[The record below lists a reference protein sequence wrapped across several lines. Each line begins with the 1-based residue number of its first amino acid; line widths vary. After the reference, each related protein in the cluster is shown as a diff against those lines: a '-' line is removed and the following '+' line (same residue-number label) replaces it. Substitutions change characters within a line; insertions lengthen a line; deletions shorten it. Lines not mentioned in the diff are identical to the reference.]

1 MKRTLFA
8 AVAALCLAACNSDSG
23 PERTTPAEFGEVT
36 FSPAEV
42 ASDTEVAV
50 EAFITSEY
58 GFRRVDIVYF
68 FDDDES
74 YVLFASPMRSF
85 DAETKALTYKGIIP
99 GQKAGRKVT
108 SGCAPSRL
116 TTWSPTPIPGR
127 TRFPTERGMKKTNN
141 PINNKK

>member
-23 PERTTPAEFGEVT
+23 PERTPPAEFGEVT

-50 EAFITSEY
+50 EAVITSEY

-68 FDDDES
+68 FDES
-74 YVLFASPMRSF
+74 YVLFASPMRSV
-85 DAETKALTYKGIIP
+85 DAETRALTYKGIIP

-108 SGCAPSRL
+108 FRVRAITAYDVVTYSDPRSY
-116 TTWSPTPIPGR
+116 TIPDGEGDEK
-127 TRFPTERGMKKTNN
+127 TEQPN
-141 PINNKK
+141 

>member
-50 EAFITSEY
+50 EVFITSEY

-108 SGCAPSRL
+108 FRVRAITAYDVVTYSDPRSY
-116 TTWSPTPIPGR
+116 TIPDGEGDEKNEQ
-127 TRFPTERGMKKTNN
+127 PN
-141 PINNKK
+141 

>member
-85 DAETKALTYKGIIP
+85 DAET
-99 GQKAGRKVT
+99 GR
-108 SGCAPSRL
+108 
-116 TTWSPTPIPGR
+116 
-127 TRFPTERGMKKTNN
+127 
-141 PINNKK
+141 

>member
-99 GQKAGRKVT
+99 GQKAAGRKVT
-108 SGCAPSRL
+108 FRVRAITAYDVVTYSDPRSY
-116 TTWSPTPIPGR
+116 TIPDGEGDEK
-127 TRFPTERGMKKTNN
+127 TEQPN
-141 PINNKK
+141 

>member
-42 ASDTEVAV
+42 APDTEVAV

-99 GQKAGRKVT
+99 GQKAAGRKVT
-108 SGCAPSRL
+108 FRVRAITAYDVVTYSDPRSY
-116 TTWSPTPIPGR
+116 TIPDGEGDEK
-127 TRFPTERGMKKTNN
+127 TEQPN
-141 PINNKK
+141 

>member
-42 ASDTEVAV
+42 APDTDVTV
-50 EAFITSEY
+50 EAFVTSQY
-58 GFRRVDIVYF
+58 GFHRIDIVYIL
-68 FDDDES
+68 DDDDS
-74 YVLFASPMRSF
+74 DVRFTSLLRSF
-85 DAETKALTYKGIIP
+85 EAEATSLTYKGIIP

-108 SGCAPSRL
+108 FRVRAITAYDVVTYSDPRSY
-116 TTWSPTPIPGR
+116 TIPDGKGDEKNEQ
-127 TRFPTERGMKKTNN
+127 PN
-141 PINNKK
+141 

>member
-36 FSPAEV
+36 FSPA
-42 ASDTEVAV
+42 EVAV

-85 DAETKALTYKGIIP
+85 DAETRALTYKGIIP

-108 SGCAPSRL
+108 FRVRAITAYDVVTYSDPRSY
-116 TTWSPTPIPGR
+116 TIPDGEGDEK
-127 TRFPTERGMKKTNN
+127 TEQPN
-141 PINNKK
+141 

>member
-42 ASDTEVAV
+42 APDTEVAV

-74 YVLFASPMRSF
+74 YVLFASLMRSF
-85 DAETKALTYKGIIP
+85 DAETRALTYKGTIP

-108 SGCAPSRL
+108 FRVRAVTAYDVVTYSDPRSY
-116 TTWSPTPIPGR
+116 TIPKEDEEEK
-127 TRFPTERGMKKTNN
+127 PEQPN
-141 PINNKK
+141 

>member
-42 ASDTEVAV
+42 GSDTEVAV
-50 EAFITSEY
+50 EAVITSEY

-74 YVLFASPMRSF
+74 YVLFTSPMRSLE
-85 DAETKALTYKGIIP
+85 AETKALTYKGIIP

-108 SGCAPSRL
+108 FRVRAVTAYDVVTYSDPRSY
-116 TTWSPTPIPGR
+116 TIPKEDEEEK
-127 TRFPTERGMKKTNN
+127 PEQPN
-141 PINNKK
+141 

>member
-58 GFRRVDIVYF
+58 GFHRIDIVYIL
-68 FDDDES
+68 DDDDS
-74 YVLFASPMRSF
+74 DVRFTSLLRSF
-85 DAETKALTYKGIIP
+85 EAEATSLTYKGIIP

-108 SGCAPSRL
+108 FRVRAITAYDVVTYSDPRSY
-116 TTWSPTPIPGR
+116 TIPDGEGDEKNEQ
-127 TRFPTERGMKKTNN
+127 PN
-141 PINNKK
+141 

>member
-50 EAFITSEY
+50 EAFITSED
-58 GFRRVDIVYF
+58 GFHRIDIVYIL
-68 FDDDES
+68 DDDDS
-74 YVLFASPMRSF
+74 DVRFTSLLRSF
-85 DAETKALTYKGIIP
+85 EAEATSLTYKGIIP

-108 SGCAPSRL
+108 FRVRAITAYDVVTYSDPRSY
-116 TTWSPTPIPGR
+116 TIPDGEGDEKNEQ
-127 TRFPTERGMKKTNN
+127 PN
-141 PINNKK
+141 

>member
-50 EAFITSEY
+50 EAFITS
-58 GFRRVDIVYF
+58 
-68 FDDDES
+68 DDDES

-85 DAETKALTYKGIIP
+85 EAETKALTYKGIIP

-108 SGCAPSRL
+108 FRVRAITAYDVVTYSDPRSY
-116 TTWSPTPIPGR
+116 TIPDGEGDEK
-127 TRFPTERGMKKTNN
+127 TEQPN
-141 PINNKK
+141 

>member
-50 EAFITSEY
+50 EAFITSEEY

-85 DAETKALTYKGIIP
+85 EAETKALTYKGIIP

-108 SGCAPSRL
+108 FRVRAITAYDVVTYSDPRSY
-116 TTWSPTPIPGR
+116 TIPDGEGDEK
-127 TRFPTERGMKKTNN
+127 TEQPN
-141 PINNKK
+141 

>member
-42 ASDTEVAV
+42 AS
-50 EAFITSEY
+50 
-58 GFRRVDIVYF
+58 
-68 FDDDES
+68 
-74 YVLFASPMRSF
+74 PMRSF
-85 DAETKALTYKGIIP
+85 EAETRALTYKGIIP

-108 SGCAPSRL
+108 FRVRAITAYDVVTYSDPRSY
-116 TTWSPTPIPGR
+116 TIPDGEGDEK
-127 TRFPTERGMKKTNN
+127 TEQPN
-141 PINNKK
+141 

>member
-1 MKRTLFA
+1 MRRTFFA
-8 AVAALCLAACNSDSG
+8 VAAALCLSACNSESG

-42 ASDTEVAV
+42 APDTEVAV

-99 GQKAGRKVT
+99 GQKAAGRKVT
-108 SGCAPSRL
+108 FRVRAITAYDVVTYSDPRSY
-116 TTWSPTPIPGR
+116 TIPDGEGDEK
-127 TRFPTERGMKKTNN
+127 TEQPN
-141 PINNKK
+141 

>member
-42 ASDTEVAV
+42 ASDTE
-50 EAFITSEY
+50 AFITSEY

-85 DAETKALTYKGIIP
+85 DAETRALTYKGTIP

-108 SGCAPSRL
+108 FRVRAITAYDVVTYSDPRSY
-116 TTWSPTPIPGR
+116 TIPDGEGDEKNEQ
-127 TRFPTERGMKKTNN
+127 PN
-141 PINNKK
+141 

>member
-99 GQKAGRKVT
+99 GQKAAGRKVT
-108 SGCAPSRL
+108 FRVRAITAYDVVTYSDPRSY
-116 TTWSPTPIPGR
+116 TIPDGEGDEKNEQ
-127 TRFPTERGMKKTNN
+127 PN
-141 PINNKK
+141 

>member
-68 FDDDES
+68 DDDES

-85 DAETKALTYKGIIP
+85 DAETRALTYKGIIP

-108 SGCAPSRL
+108 FRVRAITAYDVVTYSDPRSY
-116 TTWSPTPIPGR
+116 TIPDGEGDEKNEQ
-127 TRFPTERGMKKTNN
+127 PN
-141 PINNKK
+141 

>member
-58 GFRRVDIVYF
+58 GFRRVDIVI
-68 FDDDES
+68 S
-74 YVLFASPMRSF
+74 STTTNPTCCSRRRCVRSMP
-85 DAETKALTYKGIIP
+85 K
-99 GQKAGRKVT
+99 
-108 SGCAPSRL
+108 
-116 TTWSPTPIPGR
+116 PGR
-127 TRFPTERGMKKTNN
+127 
-141 PINNKK
+141 

>member
-85 DAETKALTYKGIIP
+85 DAETRALTYKGIIP
-99 GQKAGRKVT
+99 GQKAAGRKVT
-108 SGCAPSRL
+108 FRVRAITAYDVVTYSDPRSY
-116 TTWSPTPIPGR
+116 TIPDGEGDEK
-127 TRFPTERGMKKTNN
+127 TEQPN
-141 PINNKK
+141 

>member
-68 FDDDES
+68 FDDES

-85 DAETKALTYKGIIP
+85 DAETRALTYKGTIP

-108 SGCAPSRL
+108 FRVRAITAYDVVTYSDPRSY
-116 TTWSPTPIPGR
+116 TIPDGEGDEKNEQ
-127 TRFPTERGMKKTNN
+127 PN
-141 PINNKK
+141 

>member
-85 DAETKALTYKGIIP
+85 DAETRALTYKGTIP

-108 SGCAPSRL
+108 FRVRAITVYDVVTYSDPRSY
-116 TTWSPTPIPGR
+116 TIPDGEGGDEKNEQ
-127 TRFPTERGMKKTNN
+127 PN
-141 PINNKK
+141 

>member
-42 ASDTEVAV
+42 APDTDVTV
-50 EAFITSEY
+50 EAFVTSQY
-58 GFRRVDIVYF
+58 GFHRIDIVYIL
-68 FDDDES
+68 DDDDS
-74 YVLFASPMRSF
+74 DVRFTSLLRSF
-85 DAETKALTYKGIIP
+85 EAEATSLTYKGIIP

-108 SGCAPSRL
+108 FRVRAITAYDVVTYSDPRSY
-116 TTWSPTPIPGR
+116 TIPDGEGDEKNEH
-127 TRFPTERGMKKTNN
+127 PN
-141 PINNKK
+141 

>member
-58 GFRRVDIVYF
+58 GFHRIDIVYIL
-68 FDDDES
+68 DDDDS
-74 YVLFASPMRSF
+74 DVRFTSLLRSF
-85 DAETKALTYKGIIP
+85 EAEATSLTYKGIIP
-99 GQKAGRKVT
+99 GQKAGRKETFRVRAITAYDVVT
-108 SGCAPSRL
+108 YSDPRSY
-116 TTWSPTPIPGR
+116 TIPDGEGDEKNEQ
-127 TRFPTERGMKKTNN
+127 PN
-141 PINNKK
+141 

>member
-1 MKRTLFA
+1 MRRTFFA

-42 ASDTEVAV
+42 APDTEVAV

-99 GQKAGRKVT
+99 GQKAAGRKVT
-108 SGCAPSRL
+108 FRVRAITAYDVVTYSDPRSY
-116 TTWSPTPIPGR
+116 TIPDGEGDEK
-127 TRFPTERGMKKTNN
+127 TEQPN
-141 PINNKK
+141 

>member
-58 GFRRVDIVYF
+58 GFRRDF

-85 DAETKALTYKGIIP
+85 DAETRALTYKGIIP

-108 SGCAPSRL
+108 FRVRAITAYDVVTYSDPRSY
-116 TTWSPTPIPGR
+116 TIPDGEGDEK
-127 TRFPTERGMKKTNN
+127 TEQPN
-141 PINNKK
+141 

>member
-42 ASDTEVAV
+42 APDTDVTV
-50 EAFITSEY
+50 EAFVTSQY
-58 GFRRVDIVYF
+58 GFHRIDIVYIL
-68 FDDDES
+68 DDDDS
-74 YVLFASPMRSF
+74 DVRFTSLLRSF
-85 DAETKALTYKGIIP
+85 EAEATSLTYKGIIP

-108 SGCAPSRL
+108 FRVRAITAYDVVTYSDPRSY
-116 TTWSPTPIPGR
+116 TIPDGEGDEKNEQ
-127 TRFPTERGMKKTNN
+127 PN
-141 PINNKK
+141 